1 MMDVRNDCNVHIFER
16 LKVTLRYLPSTDKL
30 ASIAIASEEVDGKNV
45 PNIERVPSS
54 AGLSDIN
61 ISETDV
67 TTDDERDA
75 LWGPPKNFKLD
86 NQAPS
91 LGLSLVDYSEISHRG
106 FDLPRGTYVKAVDDH
121 SPAAEAGLKFGDRI
135 IKVSFSIFFC
145 ISKKKPTI
153 II

>member
-1 MMDVRNDCNVHIFER
+1 M
-16 LKVTLRYLPSTDKL
+16 RYLPSADKL
-30 ASIAIASEEVDGKNV
+30 ASSGLALDEADGKSV

-61 ISETDV
+61 VSETDV

-106 FDLPRGTYVKAVDDH
+106 FDLPRGTYVKALDPK
-121 SPAAEAGLKFGDRI
+121 SPAERAGLKFGDRI
-135 IKVSFSIFFC
+135 IGVSFLI
-145 ISKKKPTI
+145 K
-153 II
+153 